1 MTSTEPIMRLR
12 YTENLVTPLRRIL
25 ASRLGLSSR
34 SSFLSVARY
43 MSSVSCF
50 LKMRR
55 ICCSISLS
63 GELLRDTQTALSRFS
78 TFRDGKSLRYSESL
92 L

>member
-1 MTSTEPIMRLR
+1 
-12 YTENLVTPLRRIL
+12 
-25 ASRLGLSSR
+25 
-34 SSFLSVARY
+34 
-43 MSSVSCF
+43 MSSVLCF

-63 GELLRDTQTALSRFS
+63 GELLRDTQTLLSRFY
-78 TFRDGKSLRYSESL
+78 TFREGKSLRYSESL